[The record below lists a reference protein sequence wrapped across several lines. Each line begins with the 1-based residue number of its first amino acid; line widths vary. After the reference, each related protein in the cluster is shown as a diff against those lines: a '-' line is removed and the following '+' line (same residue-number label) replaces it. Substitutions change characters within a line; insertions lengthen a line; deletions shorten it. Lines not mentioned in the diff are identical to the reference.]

1 MPGDVFLVLT
11 INPITPEMKKKR
23 MLIAAMLVVAAVI
36 VAERYSDRTAA
47 RPTAA
52 TEAAA
57 QTPATEAPPRQGQ
70 IANVEIPRCT
80 DGRTEQI
87 ISHIGYTVSYNEDYC
102 IPNWVAY
109 ELTASEVEGLE
120 SRSDKFVPDPMVTG
134 RTATTDDYRNS
145 GWDRGHMA
153 PAADMKWS
161 RKAMVES
168 FYLSNICPQNHN
180 NNAGVW
186 KKLEEAT
193 RSLAGRF
200 SFVYVVSGPIV
211 GKAHLKIGPNKVAVP
226 KAFFKCLL
234 VADGDRWQAI
244 GFVTPN
250 EAGKRPLAEYAH
262 SIDEI
267 EEMTGIDFFPA
278 LPDDI
283 EGLTEA
289 DFDPEIW
296 GI

>member
-1 MPGDVFLVLT
+1 MK
-11 INPITPEMKKKR
+11 MKKL
-23 MLIAAMLVVAAVI
+23 LIVVMLVAAAAI
-36 VAERYSDRTAA
+36 VAEHYSDQAA
-47 RPTAA
+47 AHSHAA
-52 TEAAA
+52 TEASAA
-57 QTPATEAPPRQGQ
+57 STPPADEPQTAQADEVGRAQ

-161 RKAMVES
+161 RQAMVES

-283 EGLTEA
+283 EALTEA

-296 GI
+296 EI

>member
-1 MPGDVFLVLT
+1 MK
-11 INPITPEMKKKR
+11 MKKL
-23 MLIAAMLVVAAVI
+23 LIVVMLVAAAAI
-36 VAERYSDRTAA
+36 VAEHYSDQAA
-47 RPTAA
+47 AHSPAA
-52 TEAAA
+52 TEASAA
-57 QTPATEAPPRQGQ
+57 STPPADEPQTAQADEAGRAQ

-87 ISHIGYTVSYNEDYC
+87 IRHIGYTVSYNEDLC

-109 ELTASEVEGLE
+109 ELTAGEVEGIE
-120 SRSDKFVPDPMVTG
+120 SRSDKFVPDPLVTG

-161 RKAMVES
+161 RQAMVES

-283 EGLTEA
+283 EALTEA
-289 DFDPEIW
+289 DFDPETWEI
-296 GI
+296 

>member
-1 MPGDVFLVLT
+1 
-11 INPITPEMKKKR
+11 MKRKKL
-23 MLIAAMLVVAAVI
+23 LIVVMLVAAAAI
-36 VAERYSDRTAA
+36 VAEHYSDQAA
-47 RPTAA
+47 AHSPAA
-52 TEAAA
+52 TEASAA
-57 QTPATEAPPRQGQ
+57 STPPADEPQTAQADEAGRAQ

-87 ISHIGYTVSYNEDYC
+87 IRHIGYTVSYNEDYC

-161 RKAMVES
+161 RQAMVES

-211 GKAHLKIGPNKVAVP
+211 GKTHLKIGPNKVAVP

-283 EGLTEA
+283 EALTEA

-296 GI
+296 EI

>member
-1 MPGDVFLVLT
+1 MK
-11 INPITPEMKKKR
+11 MKKL
-23 MLIAAMLVVAAVI
+23 LIVVMLVAAAAI
-36 VAERYSDRTAA
+36 VAEHYSDQAA
-47 RPTAA
+47 AHSPAA
-52 TEAAA
+52 TEASAA
-57 QTPATEAPPRQGQ
+57 STPPADEPQTAQADEAGRAQ

-109 ELTASEVEGLE
+109 ELTTSEVEGLE

-161 RKAMVES
+161 RQAMVES

-283 EGLTEA
+283 EALTEA

-296 GI
+296 EI

>member
-1 MPGDVFLVLT
+1 MCCFFDGDF
-11 INPITPEMKKKR
+11 N
-23 MLIAAMLVVAAVI
+23 LILF
-36 VAERYSDRTAA
+36 
-47 RPTAA
+47 
-52 TEAAA
+52 
-57 QTPATEAPPRQGQ
+57 
-70 IANVEIPRCT
+70 
-80 DGRTEQI
+80 EQI

-161 RKAMVES
+161 RQAMVES

-283 EGLTEA
+283 EALTEA

-296 GI
+296 EI